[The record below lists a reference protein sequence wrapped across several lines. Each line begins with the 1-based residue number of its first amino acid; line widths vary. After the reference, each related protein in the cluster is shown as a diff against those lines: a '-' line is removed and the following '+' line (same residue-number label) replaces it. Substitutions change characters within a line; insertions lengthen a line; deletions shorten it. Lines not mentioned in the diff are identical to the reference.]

1 MNYKVIYPVDS
12 LDSNPTIKIFNE
24 EYEAL
29 EWLEN
34 EVQERIDYTVQHS
47 PYTISEEEYRDIEEY
62 EYSLVRIEKVES
74 KKVELINDDLFG
86 ETITGY
92 SIS

>member
-1 MNYKVIYPVDS
+1 MNFKVTYAIDS
-12 LDSNPTIKIFNE
+12 LDPNPTVKTFDE

-29 EWLEN
+29 EWLHD
-34 EVQERIDYTVQHS
+34 EVQKRIEFQIEHS
-47 PYTISEEEYRDIEEY
+47 PYTISEEEYREIEEY

-92 SIS
+92 SIY

>member
-1 MNYKVIYPVDS
+1 MNYKVTYAIDS
-12 LDSNPTIKIFNE
+12 LDTNPTIKTFE
-24 EYEAL
+24 HEYEAE
-29 EWLEN
+29 EWLHN
-34 EVQERIDYTVQHS
+34 EVQERIDYIVQHS
-47 PYTISEEEYRDIEEY
+47 PYTISEKEYKEIEEY
-62 EYSLVRIEKVES
+62 EYSLVRLEKVDN

>member
-1 MNYKVIYPVDS
+1 MNYKVTYAIDS
-12 LDSNPTIKIFNE
+12 LDTKPVIKTFDE

-34 EVQERIDYTVQHS
+34 EVQERINWTVEHS
-47 PYTISEEEYRDIEEY
+47 PYTISEKEYKEIEEN
-62 EYSLVRIEKVES
+62 EYTLVRIEKITS
-74 KKVELINDDLFG
+74 NKVELINDDLFG

>member
-1 MNYKVIYPVDS
+1 MNYKVTYAIDS
-12 LDSNPTIKIFNE
+12 LDTKPVIKTFDE

-47 PYTISEEEYRDIEEY
+47 PFSISEEEYREIEEY
-62 EYSLVRIEKVES
+62 EYSLVRLEKVDN

-92 SIS
+92 SI

>member
-1 MNYKVIYPVDS
+1 MNYKVTYAIDS
-12 LDSNPTIKIFNE
+12 LDPNPTIKIFDEFNDAE
-24 EYEAL
+24 
-29 EWLEN
+29 EWLHD
-34 EVQERIDYTVQHS
+34 EVDRRVNFTVEHCPFKLS
-47 PYTISEEEYRDIEEY
+47 DSEIINIEES
-62 EYSLVRIEKVES
+62 EYSLVRLEKVES

>member
-1 MNYKVIYPVDS
+1 MNYKVIYAIDS
-12 LDSNPTIKIFNE
+12 LDTKPVIKTFDE

-34 EVQERIDYTVQHS
+34 EVQERIDYIVQHS
-47 PYTISEEEYRDIEEY
+47 PYTISEKEYQEIEEY
-62 EYSLVRIEKVES
+62 EYSLLRLEKVDN

>member
-1 MNYKVIYPVDS
+1 MNYKVTYAIDS
-12 LDSNPTIKIFNE
+12 LDTKPVIKTFDE

-47 PYTISEEEYRDIEEY
+47 PFSISEEEYKEIEEY
-62 EYSLVRIEKVES
+62 EYSLVRLEKVES

-92 SIS
+92 SI

>member
-1 MNYKVIYPVDS
+1 MNYKVTYAIDS
-12 LDSNPTIKIFNE
+12 LDTKPVIKTFDE

-47 PYTISEEEYRDIEEY
+47 PFSISEEEYKEIEEY
-62 EYSLVRIEKVES
+62 EYSLVKIEE
-74 KKVELINDDLFG
+74 I
-86 ETITGY
+86 
-92 SIS
+92 